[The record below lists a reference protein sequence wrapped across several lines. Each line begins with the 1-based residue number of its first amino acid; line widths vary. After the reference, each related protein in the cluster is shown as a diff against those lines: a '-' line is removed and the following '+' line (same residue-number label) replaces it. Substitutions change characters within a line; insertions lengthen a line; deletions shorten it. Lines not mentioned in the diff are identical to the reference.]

1 MTKRVS
7 IADMQVAQSLYNF
20 IESKVLP
27 GTDINSE
34 KFWLGFSSLVSELS
48 PKNKSL
54 LATRQHLQEE
64 INQYHLAHQGENFE
78 FSDYKA
84 FLKEIGYL
92 VPEVPDFTISTAHV
106 DDELATM
113 AGPQL
118 VVPVMNA
125 RFALNAVNA
134 RWGSLY
140 DALYGSDVI
149 NEDNGAEKSKH
160 YNPARGAKVVEFAR
174 DFLDQSLPLNNG
186 SHKDATK
193 YRIINGTLTIT
204 LVNAQQTQLKSPEL
218 LTGFNGTTTSP
229 SELLFK
235 HNGLLF
241 TIEFN
246 ADSPIAKTDT
256 AGISDISIESALT
269 TIMDCED
276 SVAAVDADD
285 KVIAYKNWLG
295 LNQGTLSETF
305 EKAGNNVT
313 RKMQQDKQYQTLTG
327 GNFNVKSRSLMFVRN
342 VGHLMTNNAIITQSG
357 EEIPEGIMDA
367 VVTSLIALHDIR
379 PNEASANQIKNSKSG
394 SIYIVKPKMHGPE
407 EVSFANELFD
417 RVEDLLSLPHNT
429 IKMGIMD
436 EERRTSINL
445 KACVYA
451 AKERVVFI
459 NTGFLDRTG
468 DEIHTSM
475 LAGPM
480 ARKAD
485 IKLTKWISAY
495 EDNNVDVGLAC
506 GFSGKAQIGKGMWP
520 VPDQMANMLA
530 TKINHVEAGANTAWV
545 PSPTAA
551 TLHALHYHKIDVF
564 SLQQQLKKR
573 TLASVD
579 DILTI
584 PLAENTQWSDEEIF
598 AELDNN
604 SQGILGYVVRWID
617 QGVGCSKVPDIND
630 VGLMEDRA
638 TLRISS
644 QHMANWLHHK
654 ICNKEQVLTSMTK
667 MAKVVDQ
674 QNQSDPL
681 YSAMA
686 DNFDNNIA
694 FQAALSLVFQGHE
707 QPNGYTEPLLHK
719 NRLTYKALVS

>member
-1 MTKRVS
+1 MTTRIS
-7 IADMQVAQSLYNF
+7 IANMRVAKNLYNF
-20 IESKVLP
+20 IESNVLP
-27 GTDINSE
+27 GTEITSE
-34 KFWLGFSSLVSELS
+34 KFWTGFSTLVNDLS
-48 PKNKSL
+48 PKNKAL
-54 LATRQHLQEE
+54 LATRNLLQEQ
-64 INQYHLAHQGENFE
+64 ISQYHQKYQGPAFNFAN
-78 FSDYKA
+78 YKA
-84 FLKEIGYL
+84 FLQEIGYL
-92 VPEVPDFTISTAHV
+92 TPEVDDFTISTRQV
-106 DDELATM
+106 DPELATM

-140 DALYGSDVI
+140 DALYGSDVV
-149 NEDNGAEKSKH
+149 NEENGAEKSKH
-160 YNPARGAKVVEFAR
+160 YNPVRGKKVVTFAR
-174 DFLDQSLPLNNG
+174 DFLDQTLPLSNG
-186 SHKDATK
+186 EHRNAEQYQVIDGA
-193 YRIINGTLTIT
+193 LAIT
-204 LVNAQQTQLKSPEL
+204 LSNGELSHLQSPAL
-218 LTGFNGTTTSP
+218 LIGLNGPFDAPT
-229 SELLFK
+229 ELLFK
-235 HNGLLF
+235 HHGLLF
-241 TIEFN
+241 AIEFN
-246 ADSPIAKTDT
+246 ANSPIAKTDP

-276 SVAAVDADD
+276 SIAAVDADD
-285 KVIAYKNWLG
+285 KVIAYQNWLG

-305 EKAGNNVT
+305 EKAGNKVT
-313 RKMQQDKQYQTLTG
+313 RKMQQDKQYQALDG
-327 GNFNVKSRSLMFVRN
+327 EIFSVRSRSLMFVRN
-342 VGHLMTNNAIITQSG
+342 VGHLMTNNAIIDQAG
-357 EEIPEGIMDA
+357 NEIPEGIMDA
-367 VVTSLIALHDIR
+367 VITSLIALHDIR
-379 PNEASANQIKNSKSG
+379 PPQSSTVHIQNSQAG
-394 SIYIVKPKMHGPE
+394 SIYIVKPKMHGPVE
-407 EVSFANELFD
+407 IAFANELFD
-417 RVEDLLSLPHNT
+417 RVEDLLSLPRNT

-445 KACVYA
+445 KACVHA

-475 LAGPM
+475 AAGVM

-485 IKLTKWISAY
+485 IKLTKWIAAY

-520 VPDQMANMLA
+520 IPDQMANMLA

-551 TLHALHYHKIDVF
+551 TLHALHYHKVDVF
-564 SLQQQLKKR
+564 NLQQQLKR
-573 TLASVD
+573 RPPANID

-584 PLAENTQWSDEEIF
+584 PLAENPHWTDSEIS

-604 SQGILGYVVRWID
+604 AQGILGYVVRWID

-644 QHMANWLHHK
+644 QHMANWLLHE
-654 ICNKEQVLTSMTK
+654 ICSPEQVLASMKK
-667 MAKVVDQ
+667 MANVVDE
-674 QNQSDPL
+674 QNYSDPS
-681 YSAMA
+681 YQAMA
-686 DNFDNNIA
+686 ENFDGNIA
-694 FQAALSLVFQGHE
+694 FQTALALVFQGHE

-719 NRLTYKALVS
+719 NRIHFKAQ

>member
-1 MTKRVS
+1 MTTRIS
-7 IADMQVAQSLYNF
+7 IANMQVAQNLYNF
-20 IESKVLP
+20 IESSVLP
-27 GTDINSE
+27 GTEITSE
-34 KFWLGFSSLVSELS
+34 KFWSGFSDLVNDLS
-48 PKNKSL
+48 PKNKAL
-54 LATRQHLQEE
+54 LATRETLQQQ
-64 INQYHLAHQGENFE
+64 IGQYHQKHQGAAFNF
-78 FSDYKA
+78 SAYKS

-92 VPEVPDFTISTAHV
+92 AADVGDFSISTTQV
-106 DDELATM
+106 DAELATM

-149 NEDNGAEKSKH
+149 TEENGAEKSKH
-160 YNPARGAKVVEFAR
+160 YNPARGAKVVAFAR
-174 DFLDQSLPLNNG
+174 DFLDQTLPLTNG
-186 SHKDATK
+186 SHGDAEK
-193 YRIINGTLTIT
+193 YQISNGTLTVT
-204 LVNAQQTQLKSPEL
+204 LNNGELSYLQNPEL
-218 LTGFNGTTTSP
+218 LIGLNGTNDSP
-229 SELLFK
+229 TELLFK
-235 HNGLLF
+235 HHGLLF
-241 TIEFN
+241 AVEFN
-246 ADSPIAKTDT
+246 ANSPIAKTDP
-256 AGISDISIESALT
+256 AGISDINIESALT

-285 KVIAYKNWLG
+285 KLIAYQNWLG
-295 LNQGTLSETF
+295 LNQGTLSESF
-305 EKAGNNVT
+305 EKAGNKVT
-313 RKMQQDKQYQTLTG
+313 RKMQQDKQYQALNG
-327 GNFNVKSRSLMFVRN
+327 EEFSVKSRSLMFVRN
-342 VGHLMTNNAIITQSG
+342 VGHLMTNNAIIDQTG
-357 EEIPEGIMDA
+357 NEIPEGIMDA
-367 VVTSLIALHDIR
+367 VITSLIALHDIR
-379 PNEASANQIKNSKSG
+379 SQQPSTTHLQNSQAG

-407 EVSFANELFD
+407 EVAFANELFQ
-417 RVEDLLSLPHNT
+417 RVEDLLSLPRNT

-445 KACVYA
+445 KACVHA
-451 AKERVVFI
+451 ARERVVFI

-564 SLQQQLKKR
+564 NLQQQLKTR
-573 TLASVD
+573 TSANVD

-584 PLAENTQWSDEEIF
+584 PLADNPHWTEQEISD
-598 AELDNN
+598 ELDNN
-604 SQGILGYVVRWID
+604 AQGILGYVVRWID

-644 QHMANWLHHK
+644 QHMANWLMHS
-654 ICNKEQVLTSMTK
+654 ICTPEQVLTSMKK

-674 QNQSDPL
+674 QNQLDSS
-681 YSAMA
+681 YQAMA
-686 DNFDNNIA
+686 ENFDENIA
-694 FQAALSLVFQGHE
+694 FQTALSLVFQGHE

-719 NRLTYKALVS
+719 NRIIFKTK